1 MRIGTR
7 GSRLAR
13 WQADAVAAAL
23 AAAGHGPC
31 EIVVIRTTG
40 DERAFD
46 QLRLVPSGVEGRPAG
61 NDGPASASI
70 ADEGKRV
77 FVKEIEEALLAGQVD
92 LAVHSAKDMPVDLA
106 DGLTIGAVLPR
117 EDPRDAIV
125 LPAGNRQKALGIES
139 NDPAE
144 CLTPGAYCLPASGRI
159 GTSSIRRVA
168 QLRAHAPN
176 ARFEGVRG
184 NVDTRLRRLDAREYD
199 ALVLAAAGLKRLGFG
214 DRISS
219 LVPIEH
225 CVPAPGQGIIAIE
238 IRSDDER
245 ARKALRALDHRETAA
260 ALAAERAVVNTV
272 GGGCRL
278 PLGAIAIPADGGLEI
293 HAVVVSPDGG
303 RVVRRSARGPAADA
317 EAIGRR
323 VGSALRAAGA
333 DRILDEARAQE

>member
-13 WQADAVAAAL
+13 WQADAVASAL
-23 AAAGHGPC
+23 AAAGHGAC
-31 EIVVIRTTG
+31 EIVVMRTTG
-40 DERAFD
+40 DE
-46 QLRLVPSGVEGRPAG
+46 GPAG
-61 NDGPASASI
+61 TASRTTSAAI
-70 ADEGKRV
+70 VEEGKRV
-77 FVKEIEEALLAGQVD
+77 FVKEIEEALLAGHVD
-92 LAVHSAKDMPVDLA
+92 LAVHSAKDMPVDLP

-125 LPAGNRQKALGIES
+125 LPEGDRQRG
-139 NDPAE
+139 
-144 CLTPGAYCLPASGRI
+144 LPASGRI
-159 GTSSIRRVA
+159 GTSSLRRVA
-168 QLRAHAPN
+168 QLRALAPD

-219 LVPIEH
+219 LVPIER

-245 ARKALRALDHRETAA
+245 ARGALSALDHPETAA
-260 ALAAERAVVNTV
+260 ALAAERAVVEAV

-278 PLGAIAIPADGGLEI
+278 PLGAIALPADGGLEI

-303 RVVRRSARGPAADA
+303 RMVRKSDRGPAADA

-323 VGSALRAAGA
+323 VGNALRAAGA

>member
-23 AAAGHGPC
+23 AAAGRGPC
-31 EIVVIRTTG
+31 EIIVIRTTG
-40 DERAFD
+40 DER
-46 QLRLVPSGVEGRPAG
+46 PAG
-61 NDGPASASI
+61 TAAPASA
-70 ADEGKRV
+70 ATAEEGKRV
-77 FVKEIEEALLAGQVD
+77 FVKEIEEALLAGQID
-92 LAVHSAKDMPVDLA
+92 LAVHSAKDMPVDLP

-117 EDPRDAIV
+117 EDPRDALV
-125 LPAGNRQKALGIES
+125 LPRLPGSETGAGTRAPSEGEAWQAVGVGPRGEGRE
-139 NDPAE
+139 A
-144 CLTPGAYCLPASGRI
+144 RI
-159 GTSSIRRVA
+159 GTSSLRRVA
-168 QLRAHAPN
+168 QLRALAPN

-219 LVPIEH
+219 LVPIER
-225 CVPAPGQGIIAIE
+225 CVPAPGQGIIAME

-245 ARKALRALDHRETAA
+245 ARSALSALDHPETAA
-260 ALAAERAVVNTV
+260 ALAAERAIVEAV

-278 PLGAIAIPADGGLEI
+278 PLGAIALPADGGLEI

-303 RVVRRSARGPAADA
+303 RMVRQSDRGPAADA

-323 VGSALRAAGA
+323 VGNALRAAGA

>member
-23 AAAGHGPC
+23 GAAGYGPC

-40 DERAFD
+40 DER
-46 QLRLVPSGVEGRPAG
+46 PAG
-61 NDGPASASI
+61 SGAPPSAAL

-77 FVKEIEEALLAGQVD
+77 FVKEIEEAVLARQVD
-92 LAVHSAKDMPVDLA
+92 LAVHSAKDMPVDLP

-125 LPAGNRQKALGIES
+125 LRRGQQ
-139 NDPAE
+139 
-144 CLTPGAYCLPASGRI
+144 PGDLHGRV

-219 LVPIEH
+219 LVPIER

-245 ARKALRALDHRETAA
+245 ARKALSALDHRETAA
-260 ALAAERAVVNTV
+260 ALAAERAIVEAV

-278 PLGAIAIPADGGLEI
+278 PLGAIALPADGGLEI
-293 HAVVVSPDGG
+293 HAAVVSPDGG
-303 RVVRRSARGPAADA
+303 RMVRESDRGPAADA

-323 VGSALRAAGA
+323 VGNALRAAGA

>member
-1 MRIGTR
+1 MKIGTR

-23 AAAGHGPC
+23 AAVGHGPC

-40 DERAFD
+40 DERPGGTDAAAAAT
-46 QLRLVPSGVEGRPAG
+46 LEG
-61 NDGPASASI
+61 
-70 ADEGKRV
+70 EGKRV

-92 LAVHSAKDMPVDLA
+92 LAVHSAKDMPVDLP

-125 LPAGNRQKALGIES
+125 LPEG
-139 NDPAE
+139 AE
-144 CLTPGAYCLPASGRI
+144 CLVASAYCLPATGRI
-159 GTSSIRRVA
+159 GTSSLRRVA
-168 QLRAHAPN
+168 QLRALAPN
-176 ARFEGVRG
+176 ARFDGVRG

-199 ALVLAAAGLKRLGFG
+199 ALVLAAAGLNRLGFG
-214 DRISS
+214 DRISA
-219 LVPIEH
+219 LVPIER
-225 CVPAPGQGIIAIE
+225 CVPAPGQGIVAIE
-238 IRSDDER
+238 VRSDDER
-245 ARKALRALDHRETAA
+245 ALRALSALDHRETAA
-260 ALAAERAVVNTV
+260 ALAAERAIVEAV

-278 PLGAIAIPADGGLEI
+278 PLGAMALPADGGLEI
-293 HAVVVSPDGG
+293 HAVVVSPDGE
-303 RVVRRSARGPAADA
+303 RMVRRSDRGPTADA